1 MRHCYIVA
9 YDIADSKRVK
19 RVFKAMK
26 GFGDH
31 TQLSVFLCRLDSRQ
45 FRDMQSVLYGI
56 IEEEEDQIIFF
67 NLGPESMLPRM
78 DITHIGRSPVLQTRN
93 AIVV

>member
-1 MRHCYIVA
+1 MRHCYIVV

-19 RVFKAMK
+19 QVFKAMK

-31 TQLSVFLCRLDSRQ
+31 TQLSVFLCRLDPKQ
-45 FRDMQSVLYGI
+45 FSEMQRVLHTI

-78 DITHIGRSPVLQTRN
+78 DIIHMGRSPVIRTRN

>member
-1 MRHCYIVA
+1 MRHCYIVV
-9 YDIADSKRVK
+9 YDIADNKRVK

-31 TQLSVFLCRLDSRQ
+31 TQLSVFLCRLDPRQ
-45 FRDMQSVLYGI
+45 FREMQSTLYRI
-56 IEEEEDQIIFF
+56 IKEEEDQIIFF
-67 NLGPESMLPRM
+67 NLGPESMMPRM
-78 DITHIGRSPVLQTRN
+78 DITHMGKSPVFRTRN